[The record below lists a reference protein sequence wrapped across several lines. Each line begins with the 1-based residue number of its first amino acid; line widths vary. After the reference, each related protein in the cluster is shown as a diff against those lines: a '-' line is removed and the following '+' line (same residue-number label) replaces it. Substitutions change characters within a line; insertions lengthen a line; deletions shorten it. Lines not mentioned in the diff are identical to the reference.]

1 MYLIEKGTDAV
12 GMTFFERYV
21 ETGNTSRV
29 SGFQQC
35 LLCPLIAGAAQY
47 LLTILDDKLSIASL
61 ESIKQTGRNLTIT
74 IVEHGQRLILAN

>member
-12 GMTFFERYV
+12 GMTFFERCV
-21 ETGNTSRV
+21 EAGNTSRV
-29 SGFQQC
+29 YGFQLC
-35 LLCPLIAGAAQY
+35 LLCPLIQGAVQY
-47 LLTILDDKLSIASL
+47 LPTTLDDKLSIARL